1 MSVRSF
7 AGKTPSIAP
16 TALVDDTAVVIGD
29 VTVGE
34 NSSVWPLAVLRGDVG
49 PVVVGRDTNIQDG
62 CILHGTPAG
71 PTSAH
76 GQFVTVG
83 DRVTVGHGA
92 VLHGCKVGN
101 DCLIGLRAVIMDGA
115 IVPDGTV
122 IGATGVVPAG
132 MQLEPGFVWAGN
144 PVCKLRALT
153 EQGHA
158 LLRESARHYVLL
170 SARYGLASDQH
181 DQPPSPAPACATA
194 AR

>member
-7 AGKTPSIAP
+7 AGKMPSIAP
-16 TALVDDTAVVIGD
+16 TAMVDDSAVVIGD
-29 VTVGE
+29 VTLGE
-34 NSSVWPLAVLRGDVG
+34 NSSVWPQAVIRGDVG
-49 PVVVGRDTNIQDG
+49 PVTIGRDTNIQDG

-71 PTSAH
+71 PTSPH
-76 GQFVTVG
+76 GAFVTVG

-115 IVPDGTV
+115 HVPDSTV

-132 MQLEPGFVWAGN
+132 MQLEPGFVWVGN
-144 PVCKLRALT
+144 PVRKLRALT
-153 EQGHA
+153 EQEHA

-170 SARYGLASDQH
+170 SEQYR
-181 DQPPSPAPACATA
+181 A
-194 AR
+194 AEDESE